1 MLSGRLGWLSAKR
14 VVQIL
19 LVIGAVGV
27 GYVGINFVQ
36 VWLNL
41 DVDDR
46 GPGDAIVVLGAA
58 QYDGRPS
65 PVFARRLDHAL
76 ELWNEG
82 AAPYIVTT
90 GAKQEGDRFTE
101 GFTGF
106 EYLLEAGVPEAAL
119 LLVTDGASSWEQMSA
134 TARVLRDRGLSSV
147 VAVSDPYHSLRLAQI
162 SEEAGLDA
170 YISPTDGAASF
181 RQLARETA
189 AVSFGRILSYRRVDN
204 WFGNAN

>member
-1 MLSGRLGWLSAKR
+1 MRRGRFARLSAR
-14 VVQIL
+14 RIVWALAIVGA
-19 LVIGAVGV
+19 LVV
-27 GYVGINFVQ
+27 GYLGINFIEVRM
-36 VWLNL
+36 NL

-46 GPGDAIVVLGAA
+46 GPADAIVVLGAA

-65 PVFARRLDHAL
+65 PVLARRLDHAL
-76 ELWNEG
+76 GLWHEG
-82 AAPYIVTT
+82 AAPLIVTT
-90 GAKQEGDRFTE
+90 GSKQQGDRFTE

-119 LLVTDGASSWEQMSA
+119 LLVTDGASTWEQMAA

-147 VAVSDPYHSLRLAQI
+147 VVVSDPYHSLRVAQI
-162 SEEAGLDA
+162 SSEVGLAA
-170 YISPTDGAASF
+170 YISPTDGGASL

-189 AVSFGRILSYRRVDN
+189 AVSLGRVLGYRRVDN